1 MKAAIP
7 ENEAERLSALY
18 QLDIL
23 DTEPEE
29 VFDRI
34 TRLAAQIIGTPIAL
48 VSLVDRDRQW
58 FKSKIGLDL
67 VDSPRDIA
75 FCSHAV
81 LDDDILLVPNA
92 TEDTR
97 FANNPFV
104 TPEDGIKFYA
114 GAPLILKDGIR
125 LGTLCTIDSQPR
137 ELTEEQKVA
146 LSDLASVV
154 VDELALRQSL
164 KALDQI
170 NLDLNKQSILELQ
183 RANKAL
189 KQFAYMASHD
199 LRSPL
204 KQLVTLADIALLDS
218 DGALAELVQPMRDS
232 AARLEELVNGYRR
245 LAELE
250 HGLAEPREISELVE
264 KAREQIG
271 DDVVID
277 LREDA
282 TLTCDPVL
290 ITQVLVN
297 LFENARKYGD
307 DAKVVIDAREIDGGV
322 AMTVRNSV
330 ENTFKVD
337 QTVFAPFRRLV
348 TEGGGDGLGLAI
360 VERIVHLHD
369 GSVSASCSDNTF
381 TVELLL
387 ANQVEQ

>member
-1 MKAAIP
+1 
-7 ENEAERLSALY
+7 
-18 QLDIL
+18 
-23 DTEPEE
+23 
-29 VFDRI
+29 
-34 TRLAAQIIGTPIAL
+34 
-48 VSLVDRDRQW
+48 
-58 FKSKIGLDL
+58 
-67 VDSPRDIA
+67 
-75 FCSHAV
+75 
-81 LDDDILLVPNA
+81 
-92 TEDTR
+92 
-97 FANNPFV
+97 
-104 TPEDGIKFYA
+104 
-114 GAPLILKDGIR
+114 
-125 LGTLCTIDSQPR
+125 
-137 ELTEEQKVA
+137 
-146 LSDLASVV
+146 
-154 VDELALRQSL
+154 
-164 KALDQI
+164 
-170 NLDLNKQSILELQ
+170 
-183 RANKAL
+183 
-189 KQFAYMASHD
+189 
-199 LRSPL
+199 
-204 KQLVTLADIALLDS
+204 
-218 DGALAELVQPMRDS
+218 
-232 AARLEELVNGYRR
+232 
-245 LAELE
+245 
-250 HGLAEPREISELVE
+250 VE